1 MESTGG
7 TSKKGRIVLDTLKW
21 AATVALI
28 IGFGL
33 FSAGVEW
40 GFWLQITGGILWLVA
55 GYYMKD
61 KPIMCVNLCMTLAGL
76 LGRFVI

>member
-7 TSKKGRIVLDTLKW
+7 ASKACGLMVETLKW
-21 AATVALI
+21 VATATLI

-33 FSAGVEW
+33 FSAGIEQ

-55 GYYMKD
+55 GYFMKD

-76 LGRFVI
+76 IGRFVI